1 MIDKDKKYTD
11 LIEEYGLT
19 QENVKEMT
27 VEENNS
33 IQLNEEFKKTLS
45 EVFSNDEVANSIWK
59 SMLEE
64 MGPKRRKKDIYF
76 ILFVL
81 GIAILCTLVNTIYEI
96 TNGIFRDYTD
106 YFVIFFICMI
116 FGLIIAYGTFS
127 STWSSSVFEQKN
139 IDYLNFIL
147 QKVCVFHE
155 TYACKQ
161 TGNTIYVIDSDSK
174 ILDQVTVSN
183 ANLNNNK
190 VNQYIQYEL
199 FMQKIHGLQ
208 LKENRVYVPSK

>member
-1 MIDKDKKYTD
+1 
-11 LIEEYGLT
+11 
-19 QENVKEMT
+19 
-27 VEENNS
+27 
-33 IQLNEEFKKTLS
+33 
-45 EVFSNDEVANSIWK
+45 
-59 SMLEE
+59 MLEE

-106 YFVIFFICMI
+106 YFVIFFICLI

-161 TGNTIYVIDSDSK
+161 TGNTLYVIDSNFK
-174 ILDQVTVSN
+174 ILNQMSLSTIIC
-183 ANLNNNK
+183 NNK
-190 VNQYIQYEL
+190 VDQYNYYEL
-199 FMQKIHGLQ
+199 FMKNNHGLQ
-208 LKENRVYVPSK
+208 LKENRVYIPSKMK